1 MNLNF
6 LLESSLM
13 NLRDLEYLA
22 AIDELKHFRKAAEKC
37 FVSQPTLSGQLK
49 KLEEEIGVQL
59 VERTTRNVF
68 LTPIGKEIVKI
79 ARSILTEAASIEDL
93 VKTYSDPMSG
103 TVNIGLIPTI
113 APYLLPLIVQPIK
126 QTYPQLE
133 IILHEVQTEV
143 MLKKLGEGSLDAGIL
158 AVPVEMKGLEEI
170 ILYTEPF
177 YVATNNQHPF
187 ASKSKIKKEDL
198 RGETLLLLGEGHCLR
213 GQVLDVCSDAMTKE
227 RKDFQ
232 GTSLETIRHMVS
244 TGIGI
249 TLIPQTA
256 IDKNNVIQNSTINY
270 IPFKKPAP
278 ARNVG
283 LLFRKTSNRKVC
295 FQNLAVSIQ
304 NIIQKEFSFKE
315 TVEVFPVH

>member
-1 MNLNF
+1 
-6 LLESSLM
+6 M
-13 NLRDLEYLA
+13 NLRELEYLA
-22 AIDELKHFRKAAEKC
+22 AVDEFKHFRKAAEKC
-37 FVSQPTLSGQLK
+37 YVSQPTLSGQLK
-49 KLEEEIGVQL
+49 KLESEIGVQL

-68 LTPIGKEIVKI
+68 LTPIGQEIVKK
-79 ARSILTEAASIEDL
+79 ARAILADVASIEEL

-113 APYLLPLIVQPIK
+113 APYLLPLIVHPINK
-126 QTYPQLE
+126 KYPQLE

-143 MLKKLGEGSLDAGIL
+143 MLKKLGEGTLDAGIL
-158 AVPVEMKGLEEI
+158 AVPLEMRGLEQI

-177 YVATNNQHPF
+177 YVAVNKEHYF
-187 ASKSKIKKEDL
+187 AKKTKIMKGEL
-198 RGETLLLLGEGHCLR
+198 RGETLLLLGDGHCLR
-213 GQVLDVCSDAMTKE
+213 GQVLDVCSYAMTKE

-256 IDKNNVIQNSTINY
+256 IVFKNLNHNAPIKY
-270 IPFKKPAP
+270 IPFSKPAP

-283 LLFRKTSNRKVC
+283 LLFRKSSNRKIC
-295 FQNLAVSIQ
+295 FKNMASMIQ
-304 NIIQKEFSFKE
+304 KIIQKEYSTNE
-315 TVEVFPVH
+315 SMEIIPVK